1 MIYNIKWLPL
11 YIFDSIF
18 EITDI
23 VVFTTIIMYNKHIYL
38 MENGKRQVSAKH
50 AIYNILDINI
60 TVVYSFVKF

>member
-38 MENGKRQVSAKH
+38 M
-50 AIYNILDINI
+50 YNLVFSLD
-60 TVVYSFVKF
+60 TMQYLL